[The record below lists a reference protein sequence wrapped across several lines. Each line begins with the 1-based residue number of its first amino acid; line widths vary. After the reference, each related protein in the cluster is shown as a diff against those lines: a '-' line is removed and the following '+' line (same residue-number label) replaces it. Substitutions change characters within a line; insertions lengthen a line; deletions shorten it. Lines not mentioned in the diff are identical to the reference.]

1 MRGDSGAPTEPT
13 APTPAP
19 DLKALGDKLVGRWK
33 ISGESVGE
41 TTYEWMEG
49 GFFLI
54 QRGHVARPEAT
65 YDFIQIIG
73 YDRTPGNEPGDEIT
87 GRLYTS
93 GGDTLTYICEAG
105 ERTLTIWFGEKGSP
119 SFYKGEFSEDGGTI
133 AGAWHWPSGGY
144 EETMTRQKPQAT

>member
-1 MRGDSGAPTEPT
+1 
-13 APTPAP
+13 
-19 DLKALGDKLVGRWK
+19 
-33 ISGESVGE
+33 
-41 TTYEWMEG
+41 MEG

-54 QRGHVARPEAT
+54 QRGHVARPEAS

-73 YDRTPGNEPGDEIT
+73 YDRFPDAEPGEEIT

-119 SFYKGEFSEDGGTI
+119 SFYKGEFSEDGDTNRRRLALARGRLRGNDDPAEAWGT
-133 AGAWHWPSGGY
+133 
-144 EETMTRQKPQAT
+144 